1 MNLMMGREQWHSHEK
16 SRRGEWKAGS
26 NEWRSAERMPVM
38 YEEGREGSQQ
48 VCVFAKGATVM
59 SIGQV

>member
-1 MNLMMGREQWHSHEK
+1 MKRAEQ
-16 SRRGEWKAGS
+16 GS
-26 NEWRSAERMPVM
+26 SEWRSAERMPVM